1 MKCVHFKKSDEKER
15 EIMKVKKS
23 GFTLIEIVVVLTII
37 GILAMILVPSMIGYV
52 KKSRRSSDITSA
64 RTIRNDAA
72 AVLAEGD
79 EDAED
84 AFYSGG
90 GTVQSVS
97 VEYAGKTENY
107 SIIILAE
114 KEANAMV
121 EWKSTASGTEKFIDL
136 LNAMED
142 KRVDMKYIDPEGGE
156 KLNRWFLAKDAGDS
170 DRIEVWAGDT
180 SGPKYRVWPQTE
192 TKY

>member
-1 MKCVHFKKSDEKER
+1 
-15 EIMKVKKS
+15 MKVKKS

-52 KKSRRSSDITSA
+52 KKSRRSADITSA

-72 AVLAEGD
+72 AVLAEGN
-79 EDAED
+79 EEAEE

-97 VEYAGKTENY
+97 VTYGGKTEEY

-114 KEANAMV
+114 KEANAYV
-121 EWKSTASGTEKFIDL
+121 EWSSTLNGGDKFVDM
-136 LNAMED
+136 LNSMED
-142 KRVDMKYIDPEGGE
+142 RRADMKYNDPEGGE
-156 KLNRWFLAKDAGDS
+156 KLDRWFLAKDAGDS
-170 DRIEVWAGDT
+170 DRIEVWAGN
-180 SGPKYRVWPQTE
+180 SGGPKYRVWPQTE